1 MQEVKKHYYIIQN
14 GLQTIHNVNFETK
27 REAITYCI
35 GERELDLKIGS
46 ATNVYEVYSYNDP
59 DRKVLYTTKDVIYKF
74 MRDKYPALYPPKI
87 RTIVPTIDF
96 NKRCDKCFRFIC
108 SKGAYNLCLQHYEES
123 VGNKERQE
131 IIKVESKIDIAKAI
145 SHSIK

>member
-1 MQEVKKHYYIIQN
+1 MQEIKKHYYIIQN

-35 GERELDLKIGS
+35 NEREIDLKIGS
-46 ATNVYEVYSYNDP
+46 ATNVYEVYSFNDP

-74 MRDKYPALYPPKI
+74 MRDKYPALYPPKV
-87 RTIVPTIDF
+87 RTVTPYIDF
-96 NKRCDKCFRFIC
+96 NKRCAKCFRFIC
-108 SKGAYNLCLQHYEES
+108 GKGNYDLCIQHYEES
-123 VGNKERQE
+123 VGVAKKEE

-145 SHSIK
+145 SQSIK